1 MLNILP
7 YCFSFNVSKT
17 MTVYGY
23 EYSNKTKYGYGNDTE
38 RYTSAILTIFVI
50 ISSLIG
56 DSTILIA
63 SIKYKAF
70 KLHRIIVIIIQHI
83 AVCDL
88 TMAITVVFPILVN
101 ILANQWLFGYSFC
114 NLTPYVSTY
123 CSTAGIL
130 LISVM
135 TMSKVLLVKY
145 PLRFG
150 SVSSKKEGYKLCAS
164 CWLVAVIMPATMLF
178 TDSRNVYFSYRSYQ
192 CDYDFSR
199 EIWRSLLPVLSA
211 VFLFIPTCIVVATT
225 VNICLS

>member
-1 MLNILP
+1 
-7 YCFSFNVSKT
+7 
-17 MTVYGY
+17 
-23 EYSNKTKYGYGNDTE
+23 
-38 RYTSAILTIFVI
+38 
-50 ISSLIG
+50 
-56 DSTILIA
+56 
-63 SIKYKAF
+63 
-70 KLHRIIVIIIQHI
+70 
-83 AVCDL
+83 
-88 TMAITVVFPILVN
+88 MAITVVFPILVN
-101 ILANQWLFGYSFC
+101 ILANQWLFGNSFC

-135 TMSKVLLVKY
+135 TMSKVLLIKY

-192 CDYDFSR
+192 CDYDFSP

-211 VFLFIPTCIVVATT
+211 VFLFIPTCLKWQGIMTT
-225 VNICLS
+225 VLTATMFCVSILPYFVYNLGGSVLSSDITNSDTFKIKVYRVAYSFLSLNTM